1 MRVPLLIVFSVIASI
16 ISLTGPVD
24 AQVRVARPRT
34 VIASRP
40 IVVAR
45 PTVFVGGY
53 YYPSLYRASLWYDP
67 FYPGSGP
74 GFYGYGPGYYPYQIY
89 AQYPIYGRGR
99 GYDNG
104 GSIRLQISPR
114 QAEVFVD
121 GYYAGTVDDFDG
133 VFQRLNIQSGEHD
146 VQVYL
151 AGYRS
156 FTQRFYLQPGKTFNI
171 KHTMEPLRPGEQA
184 LPRPDPTPLA
194 GPAPRDGNDG
204 GPGIARGAGRG
215 GRGEGAGRGEGR
227 GARGE
232 GRGGRAGGPSEGFGS
247 LSLRVQPADAEVL
260 IDGEPWRGS
269 LENGP
274 LVVQLGTGPHQIE
287 IRREGYRSYLTDI
300 GIVFGQTRTLNVA
313 LTKQ

>member
-1 MRVPLLIVFSVIASI
+1 MRAPVLLVASVIASTI
-16 ISLTGPVD
+16 FLTVPAD
-24 AQVRVARPRT
+24 AQVRVARPRA

-53 YYPSLYRASLWYDP
+53 YYPSLYRASLWYSP
-67 FYPGSGP
+67 WSPGYYGY
-74 GFYGYGPGYYPYQIY
+74 YGYGPAYF
-89 AQYPIYGRGR
+89 QYPIYAGRGR
-99 GYDNG
+99 YDNS
-104 GSIRLQISPR
+104 GSVRLQISPR

-121 GYYAGTVDDFDG
+121 GYFAGTVDDFDG
-133 VFQRLNIQSGEHD
+133 VFQRLNIEPGDHE

-156 FTQRFYLQPGKTFNI
+156 FTQRIYLQPGKSFNI
-171 KHTMEPLRPGEQA
+171 KHAMEPLRPGEQA
-184 LPRPDPTPLA
+184 SPRPDPASGA
-194 GPAPRDGNDG
+194 GQGPGDNDG
-204 GPGIARGAGRG
+204 GGIARGAGRG
-215 GRGEGAGRGEGR
+215 ARGEGAGRGEAR

-232 GRGGRAGGPSEGFGS
+232 GRGGRAGGPAEGFGS

-274 LVVQLGTGPHQIE
+274 LVVQLGNGPHHIE
-287 IRREGYRSYLTDI
+287 IRREGYRSYLTDL
-300 GIVFGQTRTLNVA
+300 GIVSGQTRTLNVA

>member
-1 MRVPLLIVFSVIASI
+1 MRAPVLIASVIASI
-16 ISLTGPVD
+16 ISFTVPAD
-24 AQVRVARPRT
+24 AQVRAARPRT

-40 IVVAR
+40 IAVSR

-67 FYPGSGP
+67 WGP
-74 GFYGYGPGYYPYQIY
+74 GYYGYYGYGPYYQVQI
-89 AQYPIYGRGR
+89 PIYGRGR
-99 GYDNG
+99 GYGYDRS
-104 GSIRLQISPR
+104 GSVRLQVSPR

-121 GYYAGTVDDFDG
+121 GYFAGTVDDFDG
-133 VFQRLNIQSGEHD
+133 VFQRLNIESGEHE
-146 VQVYL
+146 VQVFL
-151 AGYRS
+151 TGYRS
-156 FTQRFYLQPGKTFNI
+156 FTQRFYLQPGKSFNI

-184 LPRPDPTPLA
+184 SPRPDPPGAGQGPL
-194 GPAPRDGNDG
+194 DNDG
-204 GPGIARGAGRG
+204 RGIARGAGRG
-215 GRGEGAGRGEGR
+215 TRGEGAGRGEGR

-269 LENGP
+269 LDNGA
-274 LVVQLGTGPHQIE
+274 LVLQLGAGTHHVE
-287 IRREGYRSYLTDI
+287 IRKDGYRSYITDI
-300 GIVFGQTRTLNVA
+300 PFANGQTRTLNVA

>member
-1 MRVPLLIVFSVIASI
+1 VV
-16 ISLTGPVD
+16 
-24 AQVRVARPRT
+24 
-34 VIASRP
+34 ASRP

-53 YYPSLYRASLWYDP
+53 YYPSLYRASLWYSP
-67 FYPGSGP
+67 WSPGYYGY
-74 GFYGYGPGYYPYQIY
+74 YGYGPAYF
-89 AQYPIYGRGR
+89 QYPIYAGRGR
-99 GYDNG
+99 YDNS
-104 GSIRLQISPR
+104 GSVRLQISPR

-121 GYYAGTVDDFDG
+121 GYFAGTVDDFDG
-133 VFQRLNIQSGEHD
+133 VFQRLNIEPGDHE

-156 FTQRFYLQPGKTFNI
+156 FTQRIYLQPGKSFNI
-171 KHTMEPLRPGEQA
+171 KHAMEPLRPGEQA
-184 LPRPDPTPLA
+184 SPRPDPASGA
-194 GPAPRDGNDG
+194 GQGPGDNDG
-204 GPGIARGAGRG
+204 GGIARGAGRG
-215 GRGEGAGRGEGR
+215 ARGEGAGRGEGR

-232 GRGGRAGGPSEGFGS
+232 GRGGRAGGPAEGFGS

-274 LVVQLGTGPHQIE
+274 LVVQLGNGPHHIE
-287 IRREGYRSYLTDI
+287 IRREGYRSYLTDL
-300 GIVFGQTRTLNVA
+300 GIVSGQTRTLNVA

>member
-1 MRVPLLIVFSVIASI
+1 VRAPVLLVASVIASTI
-16 ISLTGPVD
+16 FLTVPAD
-24 AQVRVARPRT
+24 AQVRVARPRA

-53 YYPSLYRASLWYDP
+53 YYPSLYRASLWYSP
-67 FYPGSGP
+67 WSPGYYGY
-74 GFYGYGPGYYPYQIY
+74 YGYGPAYF
-89 AQYPIYGRGR
+89 QYPIYAGRGR
-99 GYDNG
+99 YDNS
-104 GSIRLQISPR
+104 GSVRLQISPR

-121 GYYAGTVDDFDG
+121 GYFAGTVDDFDG
-133 VFQRLNIQSGEHD
+133 VFQRLNIEPGDHE

-156 FTQRFYLQPGKTFNI
+156 FTQRIYLQPGKSFNI
-171 KHTMEPLRPGEQA
+171 KHAMEPLRPGEQA
-184 LPRPDPTPLA
+184 SPRPDPASGA
-194 GPAPRDGNDG
+194 GQGPGDNDG
-204 GPGIARGAGRG
+204 GGIARGAGRG
-215 GRGEGAGRGEGR
+215 ARGEGAGRGEGR

-232 GRGGRAGGPSEGFGS
+232 GRGGRAGGPAEGFGS

-274 LVVQLGTGPHQIE
+274 LVVQLGNGPHHIE
-287 IRREGYRSYLTDI
+287 IRREGYRSYLTDL
-300 GIVFGQTRTLNVA
+300 GIVSGQTRTLNVA